1 MAGIYL
7 HIPYCRSKCHYCDF
21 YSTSNMASIESL
33 VESEKRELISRKQYI
48 GDEIVETIYFGGG
61 TPSVL
66 SAIQVKDLLAI
77 IYDNFSVAS
86 DCEIT
91 LEANPEDLAE
101 PYLTDLHLAGVNRLS
116 IGIQSFNNEIL
127 SYLGRGHDNSNLVNR
142 IKAVKNAGIGNVSID
157 LIYGIPGLSLDKYLD
172 SLNEAVQLGIQHISA
187 YSLIIEKNTFF
198 YKLYKTNR
206 LTEAPD
212 NEILAQFDAT
222 IDTLAKHGFYHY
234 EVSSFALEGF
244 KSRHNSSY
252 WEGKKYLG
260 IGPSAHSFNGISRQ
274 WNVSSIKSYILNLEN
289 CKDYFEIEILSEADR
304 YNEYLLVG
312 LRTAKG
318 ISKKYISELFNSK
331 ISDYFLKRL
340 SKLNSEDFISVADDQ
355 VTLTRKGIFVSD
367 MIIRG
372 LFFN

>member
-21 YSTSNMASIESL
+21 YATSNMASIEEL
-33 VESEKRELISRKQYI
+33 VSAERSELIARKQYI
-48 GDEIVETIYFGGG
+48 GNEVVETIYFGGG

-66 SAIQVKDLLAI
+66 SAIQVKDLLAV
-77 IYDNFSVAS
+77 IYTNFNVAS

-101 PYLTDLHLAGVNRLS
+101 PYLTDLHLAGINRMS
-116 IGIQSFNNEIL
+116 IGIQSFNNDML
-127 SYLGRGHDNSNLVNR
+127 SYLGRGHDNSKLVNK
-142 IKAVKNAGIGNVSID
+142 IKAAKKAGIENISID
-157 LIYGIPGLSLDKYLD
+157 LIYGIPGLSLDKYLE
-172 SLNEAVQLGIQHISA
+172 SLNEAMQLGIQHISA

-206 LTEAPD
+206 LVEAKD
-212 NEILAQFDAT
+212 DDVVAQFNAT
-222 IDTLAKHGFYHY
+222 IDTLSNNGFSHY

-244 KSRHNSSY
+244 QSRHNSSY

-260 IGPSAHSFNGISRQ
+260 VGPSAHSFDGSSRQ
-274 WNVSSIKSYILNLEN
+274 WNVSSIKTYMLNMKSD
-289 CKDYFEIEILSEADR
+289 KDYFEVEILSEVDR

-318 ISKKYISELFNSK
+318 ISKKYISEQFNSK
-331 ISDYFLKRL
+331 INGYFLKEL
-340 SKLNSEDFISVADDQ
+340 SKLNSDDFISVADDR

-367 MIIRG
+367 LIIRT

>member
-21 YSTSNMASIESL
+21 YATSNMTSIQKL
-33 VESEKRELISRKQYI
+33 VECEMSELISRKPYI
-48 GDEIVETIYFGGG
+48 GNEIVETIYFGGG

-66 SAIQVKDLLAI
+66 SANQIKDLLSV
-77 IYDNFSVAS
+77 IYTNFIVAS

-101 PYLTDLHLAGVNRLS
+101 PYLTDLHLAGINRMS
-116 IGIQSFNNEIL
+116 IGIQSFNNEML
-127 SYLGRGHDNSNLVNR
+127 TYLGRGHDNSKLVNK
-142 IKAVKNAGIGNVSID
+142 IKAVKKAGIENISID
-157 LIYGIPGLSLDKYLD
+157 LIYGIPGLSLDHYLE
-172 SLNEAVQLGIQHISA
+172 SLNEAMQLGIQHISA

-198 YKLYKTNR
+198 YKLYQTNR
-206 LTEAPD
+206 LAEAPD
-212 NEILAQFDAT
+212 NDVIEQFNAT
-222 IDTLAKHGFYHY
+222 IDTLSGYGFSHY
-234 EVSSFALEGF
+234 EVSSFALDGF

-260 IGPSAHSFNGISRQ
+260 VGPSAHSFNGISRQ
-274 WNVSSIKSYILNLEN
+274 WNVSSIKNYILNIQN
-289 CKDYFEIEILSEADR
+289 DKDYFEIEILSETDK

-312 LRTAKG
+312 LRTANG
-318 ISKKYISELFNSK
+318 ISRNYISEQFNPN
-331 ISDYFLKRL
+331 ISGYFTKEL
-340 SKLNSEDFISVADDQ
+340 SKLNSEDFISVIDDR

-367 MIIRG
+367 LIIRS

>member
-21 YSTSNMASIESL
+21 YATSNMTSILKL
-33 VESEKRELISRKQYI
+33 VETEKSELISRKQYI
-48 GDEIVETIYFGGG
+48 GNEIVETIYFGGG

-66 SAIQVKDLLAI
+66 SSIQVKDLLEV
-77 IYDNFSVAS
+77 IYTNFIVAS

-91 LEANPEDLAE
+91 LEANPEDLDE
-101 PYLTDLHLAGVNRLS
+101 PYLTELRLAGINRLS
-116 IGIQSFNNEIL
+116 IGIQSFNNEML
-127 SYLGRGHDNSNLVNR
+127 SYLGRGHDNSKLVNK
-142 IKAVKNAGIGNVSID
+142 IKAVKKAGIENISID
-157 LIYGIPGLSLDKYLD
+157 LIYGIPGLSLDDYLE
-172 SLNEAVQLGIQHISA
+172 SLNEAMHLGIQHISA

-206 LTEAPD
+206 LIEAPD
-212 NEILAQFDAT
+212 DDVVVQFNAT
-222 IDTLAKHGFYHY
+222 IDTLSSYGFSHY

-260 IGPSAHSFNGISRQ
+260 VGPSAHSFNGISRQ
-274 WNVSSIKSYILNLEN
+274 WNVSSIRNYILNSEN
-289 CKDYFEIEILSEADR
+289 SKDYFEIEILSEADR

-318 ISKKYISELFNSK
+318 ISKSYIFEQFNTN
-331 ISDYFLKRL
+331 ISDYFLKEL
-340 SKLNSEDFISVADDQ
+340 SKLNSENFISVMDDH

-367 MIIRG
+367 LIIRT

>member
-21 YSTSNMASIESL
+21 YATSNMTSIENL
-33 VESEKRELISRKQYI
+33 VEYEKRELISRKQYI
-48 GDEIVETIYFGGG
+48 GNEIVETIYFGGG

-66 SAIQVKDLLAI
+66 SAIQVKDLLSVIFA
-77 IYDNFSVAS
+77 NFNVAS

-101 PYLTDLHLAGVNRLS
+101 PYLTDLRLAGINRMS
-116 IGIQSFNNEIL
+116 IGIQSFNNEML
-127 SYLGRGHDNSNLVNR
+127 SYLGRGHDNSKLVNK
-142 IKAVKNAGIGNVSID
+142 IKAVQQAGIENISID
-157 LIYGIPGLSLDKYLD
+157 LIYGIPGLSLDNYLE
-172 SLNEAVQLGIQHISA
+172 SLKEAMNLGIQHISA

-198 YKLYKTNR
+198 YNLFKTNR
-206 LTEAPD
+206 LKEAPD
-212 NEILAQFDAT
+212 DDVVAQFNAT
-222 IDTLAKHGFYHY
+222 IDTLANYGFSHY

-260 IGPSAHSFNGISRQ
+260 VGPSAHSFDGISRQ
-274 WNVSSIKSYILNLEN
+274 WNVSSIKNYILNIESG
-289 CKDYFEIEILSEADR
+289 KDYFEIETLSEVDR

-318 ISKKYISELFNSK
+318 ISKNDISEQFNSK
-331 ISDYFLKRL
+331 INSYFLREL
-340 SKLNSEDFISVADDQ
+340 SKLNSEDFISVADDR

-367 MIIRG
+367 LIIRT
-372 LFFN
+372 LFFS

>member
-21 YSTSNMASIESL
+21 YATNNMTSIGKL
-33 VESEKRELISRKQYI
+33 VEAEKNELISRKQYI
-48 GDEIVETIYFGGG
+48 GNELVETIYFGGG

-66 SAIQVKDLLAI
+66 SALQVKDLLGV
-77 IYDNFSVAS
+77 IYTNFNVAS

-101 PYLTDLHLAGVNRLS
+101 PYLTELRLAGINRMS
-116 IGIQSFNNEIL
+116 IGIQSFNNEML
-127 SYLGRGHDNSNLVNR
+127 SYLGRGHDNSRLVNK
-142 IKAVKNAGIGNVSID
+142 IKGVKQAGIRNISID
-157 LIYGIPGLSLDKYLD
+157 LIYGIPGLSLDNYLE
-172 SLNEAVQLGIQHISA
+172 SLNEAMQLGIQHISA

-206 LTEAPD
+206 LIEAPD
-212 NEILAQFDAT
+212 DDVVVQFNAT
-222 IDTLAKHGFYHY
+222 IDTLAKYGFAHY

-260 IGPSAHSFNGISRQ
+260 VGPSAHSFDGISRQ
-274 WNVSSIKSYILNLEN
+274 WNVSSIKNYMLNLEN
-289 CKDYFEIEILSEADR
+289 SRDYFEIEILSESDK

-318 ISKKYISELFNSK
+318 ISRNYISKQFNSN
-331 ISDYFLKRL
+331 ISDYFLKEL
-340 SKLNSEDFISVADDQ
+340 SKLNSENFISVIDDR

-367 MIIRG
+367 LIIRS

>member
-21 YSTSNMASIESL
+21 YATSNMASIEEL
-33 VESEKRELISRKQYI
+33 VSAERSELIARKHYI
-48 GDEIVETIYFGGG
+48 GNEVVETIYFGGG

-66 SAIQVKDLLAI
+66 SAIQVKDLLAV
-77 IYDNFSVAS
+77 IYTNFNVAS

-101 PYLTDLHLAGVNRLS
+101 PYLTDLHLAGINRMS
-116 IGIQSFNNEIL
+116 IGIQSFNNDML
-127 SYLGRGHDNSNLVNR
+127 SYLGRGHDNSKLVNK
-142 IKAVKNAGIGNVSID
+142 IKAAKKAGIENISID
-157 LIYGIPGLSLDKYLD
+157 LIYGIPGLSLDKYLE
-172 SLNEAVQLGIQHISA
+172 SLNEAMQLGIQHISA

-206 LTEAPD
+206 LVEAKD
-212 NEILAQFDAT
+212 DDVVAQFNAT
-222 IDTLAKHGFYHY
+222 IDTLSNNGFSHY

-244 KSRHNSSY
+244 HSRHNSSY

-260 IGPSAHSFNGISRQ
+260 VGPSAHSFDGISRQ
-274 WNVSSIKSYILNLEN
+274 WNVSSIKTYMLNMKSD
-289 CKDYFEIEILSEADR
+289 KDYFEVEILSEVDR

-331 ISDYFLKRL
+331 INGYFLKEL
-340 SKLNSEDFISVADDQ
+340 SKLNSDDFISVADDR

-367 MIIRG
+367 LIIRT

>member
-21 YSTSNMASIESL
+21 YATSNLASVEKL
-33 VESEKRELISRKQYI
+33 VATEMHELISRKQYI
-48 GDEIVETIYFGGG
+48 GSELVETIYFGGG

-66 SAIQVKDLLAI
+66 SAIQVKEILAV
-77 IYDNFSVAS
+77 IYTNFIVAS

-91 LEANPEDLAE
+91 LEANPEDLDE
-101 PYLTDLHLAGVNRLS
+101 PYLTELRFAGINRLS

-127 SYLGRGHDNSNLVNR
+127 AYLGRGHDNSKLVNK
-142 IKAVKNAGIGNVSID
+142 IKAVKKAGIENISID
-157 LIYGIPGLSLDKYLD
+157 LIYGIPGLSLENYME
-172 SLNEAVQLGIQHISA
+172 SLNEAIQLGIQHISA

-206 LTEAPD
+206 LVEAPD
-212 NEILAQFDAT
+212 DDVIVQFNAT
-222 IDTLAKHGFYHY
+222 IDTLANHGFSHY

-260 IGPSAHSFNGISRQ
+260 VGPSAHSFDGISRQ
-274 WNVSSIKSYILNLEN
+274 WNVSSIRNYILNMQN
-289 CKDYFEIEILSEADR
+289 GKDYFEIEVLSETDR

-318 ISKKYISELFNSK
+318 ISRNHISETFNQN
-331 ISDYFLKRL
+331 ISAYFLREL
-340 SKLNSEDFISVADDQ
+340 SKLNSADFITVDDDR

-367 MIIRG
+367 LIIRS

>member
-1 MAGIYL
+1 M
-7 HIPYCRSKCHYCDF
+7 
-21 YSTSNMASIESL
+21 TSVQKL
-33 VESEKRELISRKQYI
+33 VESEMSELISRKPYI
-48 GDEIVETIYFGGG
+48 GNEIVETIYFGGG

-66 SAIQVKDLLAI
+66 SANQVTDLLAV
-77 IYDNFSVAS
+77 IYTNFIVAS

-91 LEANPEDLAE
+91 LEANPEDLEE
-101 PYLTDLHLAGVNRLS
+101 PYLTELRLAGINRMS
-116 IGIQSFNNEIL
+116 IGIQSFNNEML
-127 SYLGRGHDNSNLVNR
+127 SYLGRGHDNSRLVNK
-142 IKAVKNAGIGNVSID
+142 IKAVQKAGIENISID
-157 LIYGIPGLSLDKYLD
+157 LIYGIPGLSLENYLE
-172 SLNEAVQLGIQHISA
+172 SLKEAMQLGIQHISA

-206 LTEAPD
+206 LFEAPD
-212 NEILAQFDAT
+212 DDVVAQFNAT
-222 IDTLAKHGFYHY
+222 IDTLANHGFSHY

-260 IGPSAHSFNGISRQ
+260 VGPSAHSFDGISRQ
-274 WNVSSIKSYILNLEN
+274 WNVSSIRNYILNMAN
-289 CKDYFEIEILSEADR
+289 SKDYFDIEILSETDR

-318 ISKKYISELFNSK
+318 ISRNHISETFNQN
-331 ISDYFLKRL
+331 ISAYFLREL
-340 SKLNSEDFISVADDQ
+340 SKLNSEDFISVTDDR

-367 MIIRG
+367 LIIRS

>member
-21 YSTSNMASIESL
+21 YATSNMTSVQKL
-33 VESEKRELISRKQYI
+33 VESEMSELISRKPYI
-48 GDEIVETIYFGGG
+48 GNEIVETIYFGGG

-66 SAIQVKDLLAI
+66 SANQVTDLLAV
-77 IYDNFSVAS
+77 IYTNFIVAS

-91 LEANPEDLAE
+91 LEANPEDLEE
-101 PYLTDLHLAGVNRLS
+101 PYLTELRLAGINRMS
-116 IGIQSFNNEIL
+116 IGIQSFNNEML
-127 SYLGRGHDNSNLVNR
+127 SYLGRGHDNSRLVNK
-142 IKAVKNAGIGNVSID
+142 IKAVQKAGIENISID
-157 LIYGIPGLSLDKYLD
+157 LIYGIPGLSLENYLE
-172 SLNEAVQLGIQHISA
+172 SLKEAMQLGIQHISA

-206 LTEAPD
+206 LIEAPD
-212 NEILAQFDAT
+212 DDVVAQFNAT
-222 IDTLAKHGFYHY
+222 IDTLANHGFSHY

-260 IGPSAHSFNGISRQ
+260 VGPSAHSFDGISRQ
-274 WNVSSIKSYILNLEN
+274 WNVSSIRNYILNMAN
-289 CKDYFEIEILSEADR
+289 SKDYFDIEILSETDR

-318 ISKKYISELFNSK
+318 ISRNHISETFNQN
-331 ISDYFLKRL
+331 ISAYFLREL
-340 SKLNSEDFISVADDQ
+340 SKLNSEDFISVTDDR

-367 MIIRG
+367 LIIRS